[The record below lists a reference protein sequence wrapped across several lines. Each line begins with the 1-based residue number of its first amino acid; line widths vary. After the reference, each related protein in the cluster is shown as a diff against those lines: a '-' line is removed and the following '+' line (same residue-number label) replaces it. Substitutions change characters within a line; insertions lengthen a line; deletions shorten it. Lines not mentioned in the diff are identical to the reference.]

1 MKNYVIL
8 LFASMLMFGCENFK
22 DEFEQASREKDSL
35 LTLAIQ
41 KEAAID
47 SFITSFSEIEANLD
61 NITQK
66 QNMIASQTKNSNEFT
81 SDAKQR
87 INASIQA
94 INELME
100 KNKAELESLKKKLKS
115 SNGRIASLEKMIENL
130 NQQIEKKDAELASLN
145 GQLLSLNKN
154 IDSLHVFIDT
164 ITAESTTKSRIIS
177 EQTDKLHTAYYV
189 VGTYKE
195 LRDKN
200 VLNKEGGF
208 LGLGKEQK
216 LKPDFNN
223 EVFTRVDFTQLANIP
238 VNSKGAKILTN
249 HPSDSYK
256 IDGDKKKVNG
266 VMITDAE
273 KFWKVSKYL
282 VIVTN

>member
-1 MKNYVIL
+1 MKQLFILFFASSL
-8 LFASMLMFGCENFK
+8 LFGCKSYKE
-22 DEFEQASREKDSL
+22 EFEKSNRERDSI

-47 SFITSFSEIEANLD
+47 SFVTSFTEIESNLD
-61 NITQK
+61 NITQR
-66 QNMIASQTKNSNEFT
+66 QNIISTQAKNSTEF
-81 SDAKQR
+81 SRDAKQR
-87 INASIQA
+87 INESIQA

-100 KNKAELESLKKKLKS
+100 KNKAELESLRKKLKG
-115 SNGRIASLEKMIENL
+115 SNARIGSLEKMI
-130 NQQIEKKDAELASLN
+130 ASLN
-145 GQLLSLNKN
+145 EQVAQKDSELAVLNLQLLSLNKN

-164 ITAESTTKSRIIS
+164 ISAQNQFKAQVISDQTTR
-177 EQTDKLHTAYYV
+177 LHTAFYV

-216 LKPDFNN
+216 LKSDFNN
-223 EVFTRVDFTQLANIP
+223 EAFTRIDFTQLATITI
-238 VNSKGAKILTN
+238 NSKGARVLTN
-249 HPSDSYK
+249 HPSDSYR
-256 IDGDKKKVNG
+256 IDGDKKQVRSL
-266 VMITDAE
+266 MITDAE

>member
-1 MKNYVIL
+1 MKQLCVLFLTVIL
-8 LFASMLMFGCENFK
+8 ASGCENFK
-22 DEFEQASREKDSL
+22 TQYEQASREKDSL
-35 LTLAIQ
+35 LTLAIG

-47 SFITSFSEIEANLD
+47 SFISSFTEIEANLD

-66 QNMIASQTKNSNEFT
+66 QNMITSQTKNSIEF
-81 SDAKQR
+81 SRDAKQR
-87 INASIQA
+87 INESIQA

-100 KNKAELESLKKKLKS
+100 KNKSELENLKKKLKG
-115 SNGRIASLEKMIENL
+115 SNARISSLEKMIASLQE
-130 NQQIEKKDAELASLN
+130 QIVQKDAELANLN
-145 GQLLSLNKN
+145 SQLLSLNKN

-164 ITAESTTKSRIIS
+164 ITADNTTKSQIIS
-177 EQTDKLHTAYYV
+177 DQTSKLHTAYYV

-223 EVFTRVDFTQLANIP
+223 EVFTRVDFTQLATIP
-238 VNSKGAKILTN
+238 VNTKGAKILTN
-249 HPSDSYK
+249 HPSDSYR
-256 IDGDKKKVNG
+256 IDGDKKMVKSL
-266 VMITDAE
+266 MITDAE

>member
-1 MKNYVIL
+1 MKHLFLFL
-8 LFASMLMFGCENFK
+8 LAASSLFGCKSYKEEYDQSK
-22 DEFEQASREKDSL
+22 REKDSI
-35 LTLAIQ
+35 LTIAIE

-47 SFITSFSEIEANLD
+47 SFISSFTEIEGNLD

-66 QNMIASQTKNSNEFT
+66 QNMITSQTKNSIEF
-81 SDAKQR
+81 SRDAKQR
-87 INASIQA
+87 INESIQA

-100 KNKAELESLKKKLKS
+100 KNKSELETLRKKLKG
-115 SNGRIASLEKMIENL
+115 SNARVGGLEKMI
-130 NQQIEKKDAELASLN
+130 ASLN
-145 GQLLSLNKN
+145 EQIVLKDSELAVLNLQLLSLNKN

-164 ITAESTTKSRIIS
+164 MTADNNFKSKVIS
-177 EQTDKLHTAYYV
+177 DQTQRLHTAFYV

-223 EVFTRVDFTQLANIP
+223 EAFTKVDYTVLATIP
-238 VNSKGAKILTN
+238 INTKGAKVLTN
-249 HPSDSYK
+249 HPSESYK
-256 IDGDKKKVNG
+256 IDGDKKQVRNLT
-266 VMITDAE
+266 ITDAE

>member
-1 MKNYVIL
+1 MKQLFL
-8 LFASMLMFGCENFK
+8 LLIASFFVLGCENHK
-22 DEFEQASREKDSL
+22 AELDQANREKDSL

-41 KEAAID
+41 KETAID
-47 SFITSFSEIEANLD
+47 SFISSFTEIEANLD

-66 QNMIASQTKNSNEFT
+66 QNMITSQTQNSIEF
-81 SDAKQR
+81 SRDAKQR
-87 INASIQA
+87 INESIQT

-100 KNKAELESLKKKLKS
+100 KNKSELENLRKKLKG
-115 SNGRIASLEKMIENL
+115 SNARISSLEKMIASL
-130 NQQIEKKDAELASLN
+130 NDQITQKDAELAALN
-145 GQLLSLNKN
+145 SQLLSLNKN

-164 ITAESTTKSRIIS
+164 ITADNHVKTQVISDQTSR
-177 EQTDKLHTAYYV
+177 LHTAYYV

-216 LKPDFNN
+216 LKSDFNN
-223 EVFTRVDFTQLANIP
+223 DAFTKVDFTQLATIP
-238 VNSKGAKILTN
+238 VNTKGAKILTN
-249 HPSDSYK
+249 HPSESYK
-256 IDGDKKKVNG
+256 IDGDKKMVKSL
-266 VMITDAE
+266 MITDAE

>member
-1 MKNYVIL
+1 MKNVLIALCASFL
-8 LFASMLMFGCENFK
+8 LIGCENYK
-22 DEFEQASREKDSL
+22 DELEQANREKDSL

-41 KEAAID
+41 KETAID
-47 SFITSFSEIEANLD
+47 SFITSFTEIEANLD

-66 QNMIASQTKNSNEFT
+66 QNFISSQTQNTNEF
-81 SDAKQR
+81 SRDAKQR
-87 INASIQA
+87 INESIQA
-94 INELME
+94 INDLME
-100 KNKAELESLKKKLKS
+100 KNKEELESLRKRMKG
-115 SNGRIASLEKMIENL
+115 SNARMASLEKMVASL
-130 NQQIEKKDAELASLN
+130 NEQIIQKDAELAALN
-145 GQLLSLNKN
+145 ENLLALNKN

-164 ITAESTTKSRIIS
+164 ITADNRVKSDLIS
-177 EQTDKLHTAYYV
+177 DQTSRLHTAYYV

-216 LKPDFNN
+216 LKSDFNN
-223 EVFTRVDFTQLANIP
+223 EAFTKVDFTQTATIP
-238 VNSKGAKILTN
+238 VNTKSAKILTN
-249 HPSDSYK
+249 HPSESYK
-256 IDGDKKKVNG
+256 IDGDKKMVKSL
-266 VMITDAE
+266 MITDAE